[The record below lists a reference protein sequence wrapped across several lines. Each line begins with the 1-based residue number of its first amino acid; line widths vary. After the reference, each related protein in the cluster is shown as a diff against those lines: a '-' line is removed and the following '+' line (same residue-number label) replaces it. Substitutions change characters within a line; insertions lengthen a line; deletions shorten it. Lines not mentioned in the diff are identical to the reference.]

1 MQNISVLQ
9 MESLEIEVKYFNYPE
24 MYTYKSFPV
33 QVFQKGS
40 NPLLALRTQTTR
52 VEPDS
57 HLCESPKVSH
67 HASVCLGQVQSISA
81 EHSPGLFNLLCKEK
95 DPRKACFMGKDTQL
109 AKSQIKINK

>member
-57 HLCESPKVSH
+57 HLCESPKESFSPCKCLSG
-67 HASVCLGQVQSISA
+67 ASP
-81 EHSPGLFNLLCKEK
+81 EHLS
-95 DPRKACFMGKDTQL
+95 RT
-109 AKSQIKINK
+109 